1 MELTFAQTY
10 EVHDNIVDRYGR
22 LRPAALLYLA
32 QEMAGKHCD
41 ILGLTQETMASKDLF
56 WAVSRHKVRINRLP
70 RSGEKILLQTWPMP
84 TTRVAYPRALEARD
98 EADCVLFQVTSLW
111 VLMDRNTRAMVLPG
125 KSGVEVEGLLL
136 GSELMAPGSIAP
148 KALVNTRQRTVLFT
162 DLDWNGHMNNC
173 RHLDWAMDLLPAE
186 FHRQRS
192 VSGFTVCYLSEATE
206 GENLTLQWELE
217 DGPCVTVNALRTE
230 ENVSTGRGRVFALQ
244 MQF

>member
-41 ILGLTQETMASKDLF
+41 ILGLTQETMASKGLF

-98 EADCVLFQVTSLW
+98 EAGCVLFQVTSLW
-111 VLMDRNTRAMVLPG
+111 VLMD
-125 KSGVEVEGLLL
+125 
-136 GSELMAPGSIAP
+136 
-148 KALVNTRQRTVLFT
+148 
-162 DLDWNGHMNNC
+162 
-173 RHLDWAMDLLPAE
+173 
-186 FHRQRS
+186 
-192 VSGFTVCYLSEATE
+192 
-206 GENLTLQWELE
+206 
-217 DGPCVTVNALRTE
+217 
-230 ENVSTGRGRVFALQ
+230 
-244 MQF
+244 

>member
-41 ILGLTQETMASKDLF
+41 ILGLTQETMASKGLF

-98 EADCVLFQVTSLW
+98 EVGCVLFQVTSLW

-125 KSGVEVEGLLL
+125 KSDVEVPGILQGGELAPPLGLPAK
-136 GSELMAPGSIAP
+136 ELPETGH
-148 KALVNTRQRTVLFT
+148 RQVCFT
-162 DLDWNGHMNNC
+162 DLDCNGHMNNT
-173 RHLDWAMDLLPAE
+173 RYLDWVYDLLPSE
-186 FHRQRS
+186 FYREHS
-192 VSGFTVCYLSEATE
+192 LEEMTVCYLAEA
-206 GENLTLQWELE
+206 LE
-217 DGPCVTVNALRTE
+217 HQMLDLNRGFLE
-230 ENVSTGRGRVFALQ
+230 ENVFQVDIHREDHRIFSAKMKFRWE
-244 MQF
+244 